1 MELLFLLSPIWR
13 QTNFNTGNKMA
24 LTERTE
30 IDQIQVVGGWNI
42 QVRQATTIERD
53 GQFVSNSF
61 HRWVLTP
68 DMDISDQEQKVK
80 DIANTAWTPEV
91 RQAYETFK
99 AEQAARMTP

>member
-1 MELLFLLSPIWR
+1 
-13 QTNFNTGNKMA
+13 MA

-30 IDQIQVVGGWNI
+30 IDKIEVVNNWNI
-42 QVRQATTIERD
+42 QVRQNTTIERD

-80 DIANTAWTPEV
+80 DICNAAWTPEV
-91 RQAYETFK
+91 KAAYEAFK
-99 AEQAARMTP
+99 AEQAARLTP